1 MALVAV
7 SGATWFVRAPYAT
20 LQSIKTAAERRD
32 IPALNRMI
40 DFPALKSSLKLLMM
54 NAVGIQGEPESPG
67 KGLMRMFAGALAG
80 PVVDAMVTPESIS
93 AMFGGQLPS
102 MRAGV
107 PAKTGSPGS
116 ESESIAGNQEVIVAR
131 TWEGLS
137 AVRVTL
143 SRSASRADDGL
154 TFVMRRDGLSWR
166 LAAIER

>member
-1 MALVAV
+1 MNKQLKLLGIAALVALVAV

-116 ESESIAGNQEVIVAR
+116 ESESTSIRILNVQETVPGQFLAIA
-131 TWEGLS
+131 
-137 AVRVTL
+137 
-143 SRSASRADDGL
+143 RA
-154 TFVMRRDGLSWR
+154 FR
-166 LAAIER
+166 LRPTAPISGKSCD